1 LDAPSA
7 PPAVDDSP
15 PSGVDLETISVAQD
29 AQMNAKPKLKLKSG
43 GGSAKAA
50 AVLQPKTIYASDP
63 ESKPKRKGHINKNKV
78 GLLCISAL
86 SLCWMLVTTFAAPPL
101 GANSG
106 KDGELCVGTPTEGKL
121 CLCPRET
128 VCATKWHEVVFLAFA
143 RASAYFDYPMYM
155 LLFLSKCH
163 NLRGA
168 MYRTYLREWLPISD
182 MHHLHTFAGTFVAV
196 EIVWH
201 SFWHMMRWGLGG
213 DIRFLWQHR
222 TGITGLISL
231 LCTPLIAYPM
241 MLRRL
246 RKSIPYERRKAM
258 HYLSAVWGL
267 SIMFHAP
274 ATNIF
279 WVMGACVC
287 LYLGD
292 WLVGYFVGI
301 RYCPTLK
308 MTRLGGSA
316 VEIVFE
322 HPPGF
327 VNTGGNYVYVCLP
340 WLGKAEWHAFSLY
353 AHPTLENHS
362 SVCVAKLGD
371 WTTALHS
378 ALTMPIT
385 KPGWVYGPFPSPFGG
400 ATEADSMVCVASGIG
415 ITPTLGTVNLL
426 AESRTV
432 NVVWMC
438 KQADLIEYFLRTVTF
453 DEDAWTI
460 IYYTGKQRL
469 VLSEE
474 PFNKN
479 PRILLLQGRPDVRQ
493 ITLDIM
499 RACETGGDLPRDT
512 LDKAH
517 EMHRNTFQCGD
528 VIKFKAL
535 MERFLV
541 TYSMHEL
548 FEIAVRCT
556 LLEAYASGDTT
567 EEVDEVSQEGFA
579 RFVNET
585 GGVPGLLDKRELAR
599 IFSELDLSG
608 DGTLYEDEFTMAM
621 HTLSGARDSSSD
633 VVQQV
638 PRLDR
643 KASLMSS
650 GTLLRNAECDY
661 GNWQILYCGGT
672 AAVVKTVIRM
682 RDELGVTV
690 SIESFD
696 W

>member
-1 LDAPSA
+1 MK
-7 PPAVDDSP
+7 VN
-15 PSGVDLETISVAQD
+15 VSVKG
-29 AQMNAKPKLKLKSG
+29 AKPMRTPVFDG
-43 GGSAKAA
+43 ATAA
-50 AVLQPKTIYASDP
+50 AVLQPKVIDASDP
-63 ESKPKRKGHINKNKV
+63 ESEPKRKGLTNKQC
-78 GLLCISAL
+78 LLCVGAL

-106 KDGELCVGTPTEGKL
+106 KDGEMCVGTPTAGKL

-128 VCATKWHEVVFLAFA
+128 LCATKWHEVVFLAFA
-143 RASAYFDYPMYM
+143 RASAYFDYPLYM

-168 MYRTYLREWLPISD
+168 MYRTYLKEWLPLND
-182 MHHLHTFAGTFVAV
+182 MHHLHAFAGTFVSV

-201 SFWHMMRWGLGG
+201 SFWHIVRWGAGG

-241 MLRRL
+241 MFQRL

-308 MTRLGGSA
+308 MTRLGASA

-327 VNTGGNYVYVCLP
+327 VNTGGNYVYICLP

-362 SVCVAKLGD
+362 SVCIAKLGD
-371 WTTALHS
+371 WTSALHNS
-378 ALTMPIT
+378 LVMPIS
-385 KPGWVYGPFPSPFGG
+385 KPGWVYGPFPSPFSG
-400 ATEADSMVCVASGIG
+400 ATDADSMVCVASGIG
-415 ITPTLGTVNLL
+415 ITPTLGIIKTLS
-426 AESRTV
+426 ASRKV

-453 DEDAWTI
+453 DDDAWTI
-460 IYYTGKQRL
+460 IYYTGKRKL

-474 PFNKN
+474 QFKNN
-479 PRILLLQGRPDVRQ
+479 PRVLLLQGRPDLKQ
-493 ITLDIM
+493 IILDIIY
-499 RACETGGDLPRDT
+499 ACEMDGDLPPAT
-512 LDKAH
+512 LDKAL
-517 EMHRNTFQCGD
+517 EMHHNTFHCGD
-528 VIKFKAL
+528 IKKFKAL
-535 MERFLV
+535 VEKMLV
-541 TYSMHEL
+541 TYSVREL
-548 FEIAVRCT
+548 FEIATRCT
-556 LLEAYASGDTT
+556 LLESFDVGKTVMGGT
-567 EEVDEVSQEGFA
+567 QVTLEGFC
-579 RFVNET
+579 RFVNKMAAA
-585 GGVPGLLDKRELAR
+585 PGLLDEKEMAR
-599 IFSELDLSG
+599 VFAELDLSG
-608 DGTLYEDEFTMAM
+608 DGFLNEEEFDKAM
-621 HTLSGARDSSSD
+621 KTLSSVEESAQN
-633 VVQQV
+633 VEKEKANELE
-638 PRLDR
+638 RL
-643 KASLMSS
+643 ALLMSS
-650 GTLLRNAECDY
+650 GYVFRESKPSFS
-661 GNWQILYCGGT
+661 NWQLLYCGGT
-672 AAVVKTVIRM
+672 AAVVKTVNEM
-682 RDELGVTV
+682 RDELGVQV
-690 SIESFD
+690 SIESFE